1 MIEYRRYPELR
12 NGLAVTAFWKA
23 RPISIVSNFQGGM
36 R

>member
-1 MIEYRRYPELR
+1 MIEYRRYPGLR

-23 RPISIVSNFQGGM
+23 KPTSSVSNFHGAM